1 MFYFLQFAFQVPGT
15 ADFIREKL
23 TDCSDPIVVFV
34 WFKDTSSLL
43 KQNLEGLHGT
53 EGKVK
58 VCCYFVLL
66 YKS

>member
-1 MFYFLQFAFQVPGT
+1 MLYFVRFATQVQGT

-23 TDCSDPIVVFV
+23 TDCPDPIVVFV

-43 KQNLEGLHGT
+43 KQNLEGFPGT